1 MPAAGEE
8 TYMMKLFCI
17 LLLIIAPPAVTAHE
31 FAQKNITVDHPW
43 SKPTPPLSEYGV
55 AYFNVSNSGQAD
67 DILLEIKIPD
77 EIAKSASIHDVIHDG
92 EMMRMR
98 EVTNGKKIPAGG
110 TIKFQPGGSH
120 IMLEGLPKPL
130 KLEDKFTIELVFT
143 NAGNVPVEIWVEDA
157 PQQSDKHHNH

>member
-1 MPAAGEE
+1 VPAAGEE

-17 LLLIIAPPAVTAHE
+17 LLLTIAPPVVTAHE

-55 AYFNVSNSGQAD
+55 AYFNVSNTGQAD

-157 PQQSDKHHNH
+157 PQQSDKHHHP